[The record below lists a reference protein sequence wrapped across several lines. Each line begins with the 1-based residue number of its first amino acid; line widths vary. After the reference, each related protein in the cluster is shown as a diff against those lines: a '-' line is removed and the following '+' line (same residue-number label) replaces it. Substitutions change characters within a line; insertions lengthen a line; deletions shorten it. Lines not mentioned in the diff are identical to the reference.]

1 MITVL
6 RTVRGAHKVT
16 EGSVNR
22 GGKSVRG
29 CTGMCAHALRALA
42 EKLLDMMPVR
52 MEKMTM
58 PMNIQSV
65 PRILPSGVIGTL
77 SP

>member
-1 MITVL
+1 M
-6 RTVRGAHKVT
+6 REAHKVT

-22 GGKSVRG
+22 GGGKSVARG
-29 CTGMCAHALRALA
+29 CTERCAHALRALA